1 MSFEGLLDQK
11 CSIYHLAK
19 GKKELGYGIKEDEFS
34 YPEKPDIKEVP
45 CHLKVDDSDTLDQT
59 EDANEYIVVRK
70 LNLPYGTD
78 VRVNDKI
85 VILEDGLTYYAE
97 VPRNIR
103 DHHVIVNVQRKGKIK
118 GAI

>member
-11 CSIYHLAK
+11 CSIYHFVK
-19 GKKELGYGIKEDEFS
+19 GKKELGYGIKEDQFI
-34 YPEKPDIKEVP
+34 YPKEPDIAEVP
-45 CHLKVDDSDTLDQT
+45 CHFNVDDSDTLEQT
-59 EDANEYIVVRK
+59 EDANEYTVVGK

-85 VILEDGLTYYAE
+85 VSLENGLTYYAE

-103 DHHVIVNVQRKGKIK
+103 DHHIVVQVQRKGKIK

>member
-11 CSIYHLAK
+11 CSIYHLVK
-19 GKKELGYGIKEDEFS
+19 GKKELGYRIEGDKFY
-34 YPEKPDIKEVP
+34 YPEEPDIAEVP
-45 CHLKVDDSDTLDQT
+45 CHFNLGDSDMLEQT
-59 EDANEYIVVRK
+59 EDANEYTVVGK

-85 VILEDGLTYYAE
+85 VSLENGFTYYAE
-97 VPRNIR
+97 IPRNIR